1 MNHKLNLKLFEE
13 ISIQLDNIITKY
25 NPQKNIFLVVDGT
38 AAMMKNLEQRQRR
51 YKNSLENKY
60 DNIFD
65 LNSFS
70 PGTKMLNFLTKYIDW
85 FLRYK
90 MNTDETYKN
99 LNIYFATRPQYFE
112 VLDGNPHVHKCIP
125 YHDSLA
131 NLPLMEGQGE
141 HEGYFEIAF
150 IPFLGTQRIV
160 NFPHNGKD
168 KIQFELCT

>member
-1 MNHKLNLKLFEE
+1 MYIL
-13 ISIQLDNIITKY
+13 QLHFLPNIKK
-25 NPQKNIFLVVDGT
+25 Q
-38 AAMMKNLEQRQRR
+38 
-51 YKNSLENKY
+51 
-60 DNIFD
+60 
-65 LNSFS
+65 
-70 PGTKMLNFLTKYIDW
+70 
-85 FLRYK
+85 
-90 MNTDETYKN
+90 YKN

-112 VLDGNPHVHKCIP
+112 VLDGNPYVHKCIP

-131 NLPLMEGQGE
+131 NLPLMEGQGD